1 MKTIRLSG
9 GNAGG
14 GTAEVD
20 DDATETVVDGARY
33 VLTSERAEDGVLIA
47 TFAGMAG

>member
-14 GTAEVD
+14 SSAEVA

-33 VLTSERAEDGVLIA
+33 VLTRELAEDGAVIA
-47 TFAGMAG
+47 TFAGMVG